1 MIKPQHYQQLQYEE
15 RIAIASFQ
23 AHGLSI
29 RAMARTLNR
38 AASTISREI
47 LRNAPSG
54 QYSCTFAQKRRNRR
68 RVFCRAA
75 PKLIAGSALF
85 AQVCTLLKQKW
96 SPEQIAIYLQR
107 HHPNE
112 SSQRVSHE
120 TIYNAIYAM
129 PRGELRKDLIALMRR
144 AQAKRMPRSRGEER
158 RGKITDMVSVHC
170 RPPETRDRLFPGHW
184 ESDLIKG
191 KGNASAVGSLVERSS
206 RLLILVHLP
215 GPKPG
220 SAATV
225 LQAFTDKLRS
235 IALPMRQS
243 LTHDQGGEMARHKE
257 LATNAN
263 IAVYFCDPHS
273 PWQRGT
279 NENTNGLVRQ
289 YLPKGTDLSSYSQEQ
304 LDAIADEINN
314 RPRKTLNAYSPLEVY
329 RNLLINHHAAPA
341 IIQ

>member
-1 MIKPQHYQQLQYEE
+1 MSKPQHYQQLQYDE
-15 RIAIASFQ
+15 RLAISSFQ
-23 AHGLSI
+23 VQGLSI
-29 RAMARTLNR
+29 RAMARILNR

-54 QYSCTFAQKRRNRR
+54 LYSCTHAQKRRNIR
-68 RVFCRAA
+68 RVHCRPA
-75 PKLIAGSALF
+75 PKLIAGSPLF
-85 AQVCTLLKQKW
+85 DRVCKLLKLKW
-96 SPEQIAIYLQR
+96 SPEQIALYLRR
-107 HHPNE
+107 HHPND
-112 SSQRVSHE
+112 SRQRVSHE

-129 PRGELRKDLIALMRR
+129 PKGELRRDLIALMRR

-158 RGKITDMVSVHC
+158 RGKIADMTSVHV
-170 RPPETRDRLFPGHW
+170 RPPEVDDRLFPGHW

-206 RLLILVHLP
+206 RLLILVRLA

-235 IALPMRQS
+235 IAAPMRQS
-243 LTHDQGGEMARHKE
+243 ITHDQGGEMARHKE
-257 LATNAN
+257 LAANAS
-263 IAVYFCDPHS
+263 IKVYFCDPHS

-289 YLPKGTDLSSYSQEQ
+289 YLPKGTDLSGYNQDQ
-304 LDAIADEINN
+304 LDEIADEINN
-314 RPRKTLNAYSPLEVY
+314 RPRKTLNAHSPLEVY
-329 RNLLINHHAAPA
+329 RDLLLNHHAAPD
-341 IIQ
+341 IIH

>member
-1 MIKPQHYQQLQYEE
+1 M
-15 RIAIASFQ
+15 
-23 AHGLSI
+23 
-29 RAMARTLNR
+29 
-38 AASTISREI
+38 STISREI

-54 QYSCTFAQKRRNRR
+54 LYSCTFAQKRRNRR

-75 PKLIAGSALF
+75 PKLGLTSALF
-85 AQVCTLLKQKW
+85 ARIGGLLRQKW
-96 SPEQIAIYLQR
+96 SPEPIALYLQR

-112 SSQRVSHE
+112 SGQRVSHE

-144 AQAKRMPRSRGEER
+144 AQAKRMPRSRGVER
-158 RGKITDMVSVHC
+158 RGKIADRVSVHF
-170 RPPETRDRLFPGHW
+170 RPPEAHDRLFPGHW

-235 IALPMRQS
+235 IAQPMRQS
-243 LTHDQGGEMARHKE
+243 LTHDQGSEMARHKE
-257 LATNAN
+257 LAANAS
-263 IAVYFCDPHS
+263 IKVYFCDPHS

-279 NENTNGLVRQ
+279 NENAFGLVRQ
-289 YLPKGTDLSSYSQEQ
+289 YLPKGTDLSGYSQDQ

-314 RPRKTLNAYSPLEVY
+314 RPRKTLKAYSPLEVY
-329 RNLLINHHAAPA
+329 RNLLLNHHAAPA
-341 IIQ
+341 IIH

>member
-1 MIKPQHYQQLQYEE
+1 MTKLQHYQQLQYEE

-23 AHGLSI
+23 ERGLSI
-29 RAMARTLNR
+29 RAMARILNR
-38 AASTISREI
+38 APSTISREM

-54 QYSCTFAQKRRNRR
+54 QYSCMFAQKRRNRR
-68 RVFCRAA
+68 RVLCRAA
-75 PKLIAGSALF
+75 PKLVTGSALF
-85 AQVCTLLKQKW
+85 AHDCTLLRQKW
-96 SPEQIAIYLQR
+96 SPQQIAIYLQR
-107 HHPNE
+107 YHPNDFN
-112 SSQRVSHE
+112 QRVSHE

-129 PRGELRKDLIALMRR
+129 PRGELRRELIALMRR
-144 AQAKRMPRSRGEER
+144 AQAKRMPRSRGVER
-158 RGKITDMVSVHC
+158 RGKIADMVSVHC
-170 RPPETRDRLFPGHW
+170 RPPESGSRLFPGHW

-225 LQAFTDKLRS
+225 LEAFTQKLRS
-235 IALPMRQS
+235 IAQPMRQS

-257 LATNAN
+257 LAANAN

-289 YLPKGTDLSSYSQEQ
+289 YLPKGTDLSGYSQDQ

-314 RPRKTLNAYSPLEVY
+314 RPRKTLNAHSPLEVY
-329 RNLLINHHAAPA
+329 RNLLLNHHSAPDT
-341 IIQ
+341 IH